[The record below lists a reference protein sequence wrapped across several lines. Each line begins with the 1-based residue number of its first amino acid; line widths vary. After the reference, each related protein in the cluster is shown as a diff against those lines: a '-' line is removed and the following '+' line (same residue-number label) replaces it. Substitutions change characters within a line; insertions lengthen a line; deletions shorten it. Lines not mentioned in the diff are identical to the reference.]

1 MADRFALSHRRVSAR
16 AWTYRATASDWHYDR
31 SLLPD
36 VAEMKRMFVL
46 AAWQGRGTD
55 RPSPYLLCRTC
66 GDPGFASECPSVLAD
81 RA

>member
-31 SLLPD
+31 SLL
-36 VAEMKRMFVL
+36 RVL